1 MKRFLILCAF
11 AYSVC
16 ACAQQATEAKVIPAN
31 ANILSVDSN
40 DVYKLAKQC
49 GKKNTLFY
57 TFGIWCEPCRLH
69 LPTAIK
75 LAKEYDLEFYVLLV
89 DPQTSNKVTNAVY
102 YLHKIDKDIKIA
114 VLKDAV
120 YGDKRQKRN
129 TKFVTEFTPPQ
140 FEMIDDYSKYIL
152 LNNQGKVIMVTNWQD
167 NPDSWE
173 DDSDM
178 VQIKI
183 VPLLKN

>member
-1 MKRFLILCAF
+1 M
-11 AYSVC
+11 
-16 ACAQQATEAKVIPAN
+16 AQT
-31 ANILSVDSN
+31 S
-40 DVYKLAKQC
+40 

-75 LAKEYDLEFYVLLV
+75 LAKDYDLEFYVLLV
-89 DPQTSNKVTNAVY
+89 DSETSAKTPRAVE
-102 YLHKIDKDIKIA
+102 YLQKQDKDLKIA
-114 VLKDAV
+114 ILKDAV
-120 YGDKRQKRN
+120 YGEKTQKRN
-129 TKFVTEFTPPQ
+129 TKFVTEVTPPE
-140 FEMIDDYSKYIL
+140 FEMVDDYSKYIL

-167 NPDSWE
+167 NPGSWE

-178 VQIKI
+178 VEIKI

>member
-16 ACAQQATEAKVIPAN
+16 ACAQQPAEIKSTRAKV
-31 ANILSVDSN
+31 NIMTVDSN
-40 DVYKLAKQC
+40 DVYKLAQQS

-89 DPQTSNKVTNAVY
+89 DPQNSDKITKAVD
-102 YLHKIDKDIKIA
+102 YLLKIDKDIKIA

-120 YGDKRQKRN
+120 YGDKRQERN
-129 TKFVTEFTPPQ
+129 TKFVTEVTPPQ

-152 LNNQGKVIMVTNWQD
+152 LNNTGKVIMVTNWQD
-167 NPDSWE
+167 NPDTWE

-178 VQIKI
+178 VKIKI

>member
-1 MKRFLILCAF
+1 MKRFLLLCAF
-11 AYSVC
+11 AFS
-16 ACAQQATEAKVIPAN
+16 ACTNAQQADDTKTTADKVHL
-31 ANILSVDSN
+31 LSVDSN
-40 DVYKLAKQC
+40 DIYKLAQTS

-75 LAKEYDLEFYVLLV
+75 LAKDHDLEFYVLLV
-89 DPQTSNKVTNAVY
+89 DPQNSDKITRATD
-102 YLHKIDKDIKIA
+102 YLQKMDKDIKIA

-120 YGDKRQKRN
+120 YGDKTQKRN
-129 TKFVTEFTPPQ
+129 TKFVAEITPSK

-152 LNNQGKVIMVTNWQD
+152 LNGKGEVIMVTNWQD
-167 NPDSWE
+167 NPGSWE

-178 VQIKI
+178 VEIKI
-183 VPLLKN
+183 VPLLKE

>member
-1 MKRFLILCAF
+1 MKRFLILFAF

-16 ACAQQATEAKVIPAN
+16 ACAQQASKTNPTPTKV
-31 ANILSVDSN
+31 NIVSVDSN
-40 DVYKLAKQC
+40 DIYKLAQNS

-89 DPQTSNKVTNAVY
+89 DPQTSNKVTNAVD
-102 YLHKIDKDIKIA
+102 YLQKLDKDIKIA
-114 VLKDAV
+114 ILKDAV

-129 TKFVTEFTPPQ
+129 TKFITEVTPPQ

-152 LNNQGKVIMVTNWQD
+152 LNNKGKVIMVTNWQD

-178 VQIKI
+178 VKIKI
-183 VPLLKN
+183 IPLLKN

>member
-1 MKRFLILCAF
+1 MKRFLTLCIF
-11 AYSVC
+11 ACYFC
-16 ACAQQATEAKVIPAN
+16 ACAQQASETKLAPAKV
-31 ANILSVDSN
+31 NIVTVDSN
-40 DVYKLAKQC
+40 DIYKLAQNS

-57 TFGIWCEPCRLH
+57 TFGVWCEPCRLH

-89 DPQTSNKVTNAVY
+89 DPQTSNKVTNAVD
-102 YLHKIDKDIKIA
+102 YLQKIDKDIKIA

-120 YGDKRQKRN
+120 YGDKTQKRN
-129 TKFVTEFTPPQ
+129 TKFVTEVTPPQ

-152 LNNQGKVIMVTNWQD
+152 LNNAGKVIMVTNWQD
-167 NPDSWE
+167 NPDTWE

-178 VQIKI
+178 VQNKI
-183 VPLLKN
+183 VPLLKK